1 MLSDPR
7 LRKLVRESP
16 ITDHEVSAAYLF
28 TNYARAEVTRRARMD
43 QTANQ
48 KRAKA
53 GQAAGAAGAAS
64 SSSDGTAP
72 PNSLSDDV
80 DVVGRLTATELGD
93 AQVKQETQT
102 LSLKRKRPPCS
113 GVVQVSGGVL
123 DYWAAALTSEYASI
137 LKIMI
142 TQSRNLANQAS
153 VATLT
158 GQAPP
163 GFNSERNALLLDI
176 STRNA
181 VKSAEALSGLVVTAP
196 ERVPKVVTWRCRDAN
211 GRLRAHTGL
220 VRSSSD
226 ASNTTVHAVRM
237 PPAHLQEA
245 RGTPRLRGPLP
256 SATRRRTTR
265 PPASCRASPRP
276 SHICTP

>member
-48 KRAKA
+48 K
-53 GQAAGAAGAAS
+53 AAGRRLGKRQAPRVIVRPAAPG
-64 SSSDGTAP
+64 
-72 PNSLSDDV
+72 SLGNDV
-80 DVVGRLTATELGD
+80 DVVGRLGNATELG
-93 AQVKQETQT
+93 AARVKQRDADALAQAQATAV
-102 LSLKRKRPPCS
+102 LGRRA
-113 GVVQVSGGVL
+113 GVGRRARLLGGRALVRVRL
-123 DYWAAALTSEYASI
+123 DPQDHDHTVEA
-137 LKIMI
+137 M
-142 TQSRNLANQAS
+142 ANQAS

-181 VKSAEALSGLVVTAP
+181 VKSAEALSA
-196 ERVPKVVTWRCRDAN
+196 W
-211 GRLRAHTGL
+211 
-220 VRSSSD
+220 
-226 ASNTTVHAVRM
+226 
-237 PPAHLQEA
+237 
-245 RGTPRLRGPLP
+245 
-256 SATRRRTTR
+256 
-265 PPASCRASPRP
+265 
-276 SHICTP
+276 